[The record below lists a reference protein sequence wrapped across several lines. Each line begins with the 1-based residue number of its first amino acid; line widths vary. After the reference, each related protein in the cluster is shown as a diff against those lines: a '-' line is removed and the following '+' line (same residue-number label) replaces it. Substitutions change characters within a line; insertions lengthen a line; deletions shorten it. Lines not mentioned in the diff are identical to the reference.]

1 MGGGRIEAKVGRRV
15 PETETLWTCVTENRK
30 VSRGSIPNGG
40 TEEVHAIRRFNVASG
55 PGQIIPDRVV
65 NPNPASGVMA
75 ARKLRV
81 EVVEAGAEER
91 EDVERPV
98 QPATELLP
106 VFELVVGLAINGF
119 DCPRMEG
126 VAKVILFFSG

>member
-1 MGGGRIEAKVGRRV
+1 M
-15 PETETLWTCVTENRK
+15 
-30 VSRGSIPNGG
+30 
-40 TEEVHAIRRFNVASG
+40 HAIRRFNVASG

-75 ARKLRV
+75 ARKLWV

-126 VAKVILFFSG
+126 VAKVIPFFSG